1 MKRRKKKGLSARA
14 QLIKR
19 ASKLRGQESTK
30 SLFKLSD
37 GELKKYIRIRRTSLD
52 E

>member
-1 MKRRKKKGLSARA
+1 MKTKKHK
-14 QLIKR
+14 KR
-19 ASKLRGQESTK
+19 
-30 SLFKLSD
+30 LFKLSD

>member
-1 MKRRKKKGLSARA
+1 MKRRKGLSARA

-19 ASKLRGQESTK
+19 ASKLRSGESMK
-30 SLFKLSD
+30 SIFKLSD
-37 GELKKYIRIRRTSLD
+37 EGLKKFIRIRRTSLD